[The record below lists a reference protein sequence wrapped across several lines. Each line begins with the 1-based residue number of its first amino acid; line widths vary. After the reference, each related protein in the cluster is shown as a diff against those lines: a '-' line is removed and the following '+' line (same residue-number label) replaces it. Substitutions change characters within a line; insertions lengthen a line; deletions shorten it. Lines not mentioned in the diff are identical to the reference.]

1 MIHSTIARSL
11 KNFLVNPKKLFWFY
25 IGLNLI
31 PSLCLI
37 FTEPFTF
44 IGKIILLTFPAGLYF
59 ILFSLK
65 KNTGAMQLLLFP
77 LLIFHAF
84 QLVLFYLFG
93 EAVIA
98 VDMFLNV
105 ATTNVSEA
113 GELLDNLWP
122 AIMLVCL
129 LYIPTIAIA
138 IVTCRHKIHLPAAYR
153 KKAIVSGVALL
164 LFSFALTFV
173 ARNKNTGRFTV
184 HEDIY
189 PANVLYNLGFA
200 INKWHN
206 SQRYPVT
213 SKDFSFKAEK
223 QANAPLREIYV
234 IVVGEASRA
243 ENWQLYGYSRPTNP
257 RLSQEPGLVLYE
269 DAITQSNTTHKSVP
283 LILSAASA
291 EDYSVIYSHK
301 SILDAFKEAGFTTVF
316 LSNQIPN
323 RSFTDFYAEE
333 ADFHHNIRTP
343 KEGGL
348 ITVNNFDEAMLPLMQ
363 HYIDSLPGN
372 LFFVLHTYGS
382 HFNYKERY
390 PAEFSVFKPDNATG
404 VKAENRQQLINA
416 YDNSVLYTDDFLHR
430 TIGILRNTPDSSALF
445 YSSDHGEDLLDD
457 SRKRF
462 LHSSPN
468 PTFYQLRIPIFM
480 WFSDNYQNA
489 FPEKVQHA
497 TDNRTKPVATN
508 AAFHTMLD
516 AASINSPYL
525 DTDLSLVHPGFKTV
539 QRMYLNDHDKP
550 IFFYNAGLKKADKEM
565 IGKRQLFITF
575 AGKSVNPY

>member
-1 MIHSTIARSL
+1 MTHFNSGIFFSR
-11 KNFLVNPKKLFWFY
+11 FLTSPKKLFWFY
-25 IGLNLI
+25 IFMNLI
-31 PSLCLI
+31 PSICLM

-44 IGKIILLTFPAGLYF
+44 TGKMALLIFPAGLYL

-65 KNTGAMQLLLFP
+65 KNTGAMQLFLLP
-77 LLIFHAF
+77 LLVFHAF

-122 AIMLVCL
+122 AIVAVCL

-138 IVTCRHKIHLPAAYR
+138 VITCKRKIQLPASYR
-153 KKAIVSGVALL
+153 KKAVVSGGVLL
-164 LFSFALTFV
+164 LLSFGLTFV
-173 ARNKNTGRFTV
+173 ARNKNTGHFTV
-184 HEDIY
+184 CEDVY
-189 PANVLYNLGFA
+189 PANVIYNLGFA

-206 SQRYPVT
+206 SQRYPDT
-213 SKDFSFKAEK
+213 SKDFRFKAEK
-223 QANAPLREIYV
+223 HDYAPLREIYV

-257 RLSQEPGLVLYE
+257 KLSREPGLILYE

-291 EDYSVIYSHK
+291 EDYSVIYSQK
-301 SILDAFKEAGFTTVF
+301 SMLNAFKEAGFTTVF

-343 KEGGL
+343 KDGGL
-348 ITVNNFDEAMLPLMQ
+348 ITINNFDEAMLPLMQ

-390 PAEFSVFKPDNATG
+390 PASFSIFKPDNATG

-416 YDNSVLYTDDFLHR
+416 YDNSILYTDDFLHR
-430 TIGILRNTPDSSALF
+430 TIGILRNTSATSALF
-445 YSSDHGEDLLDD
+445 YTSDHGEDLLDD
-457 SRKRF
+457 KRKRF

-468 PTFYQLRIPIFM
+468 PTFYQLRIPVFM
-480 WFSDNYQNA
+480 WFSDNYRTAFPQKVQNA
-489 FPEKVQHA
+489 A
-497 TDNRTKPVATN
+497 DNSTKPVATN
-508 AAFHTMLD
+508 AAFHTLLD
-516 AASINSPYL
+516 AASITTPYL
-525 DTDLSLVHPGFKTV
+525 DTDLSLVAPKFKTV
-539 QRMYLNDHDKP
+539 KRMYLNDHDKP
-550 IFFYNAGLKKADKEM
+550 IFFYHAGLKKADREM
-565 IGKRQLFITF
+565 IEKRGMQH
-575 AGKSVNPY
+575 